1 MSQIKLI
8 SCPSCQTP
16 NRVPAEKL
24 AAKPVCGRCR
34 ALLFQGAP
42 VELNMTQF
50 DKLAKASDIPIV
62 IDFWAPWCGPCKM
75 MTPVFEQAARQL
87 EPRFRFVKVN
97 TEIEQTLAARY
108 SIRSI
113 PTLLILKNG
122 VEVARQAGA
131 MDLTSLSNWLGRHE

>member
-34 ALLFQGAP
+34 ALLFQGVPA
-42 VELNMTQF
+42 ELTMVQF

-97 TEIEQTLAARY
+97 TEIEQSLAARY

-122 VEVARQAGA
+122 AEVARQSGV
-131 MDLTSLSNWLGRHE
+131 MDLTRLSDWLSRY